1 MNLFKKGLPL
11 LKYLSNVLSAI
22 LSVLYKYVLNI
33 KILIK
38 LDVTFWLS

>member
-1 MNLFKKGLPL
+1 
-11 LKYLSNVLSAI
+11 